1 MIQSRKKSYYHLRND
16 LIVVMCDALDLK
28 LESFGSATMRKT
40 RNQKGVEPDN
50 SYYLKNAPH
59 LLALE
64 KRGERIDVNY
74 DPPPDLALEVD
85 ITHGSLSKF
94 PIYAGLGVPEVW
106 RYDGQRVEFY
116 RLVGDAYFQI
126 HTSAA
131 FPFLTPEVM
140 AQFLRLG
147 EAEGHT
153 KARRAMREWAT
164 ANKPE

>member
-1 MIQSRKKSYYHLRND
+1 
-16 LIVVMCDALDLK
+16 
-28 LESFGSATMRKT
+28 
-40 RNQKGVEPDN
+40 
-50 SYYLKNAPH
+50 
-59 LLALE
+59 
-64 KRGERIDVNY
+64 VNY
-74 DPPPDLALEVD
+74 DPPPDLALKVD

-116 RLVGDAYFQI
+116 RLVGDAYLQI

-140 AQFLRLG
+140 TQFLRLG

-153 KARRAMREWAT
+153 KARRAMRDWAT